1 MIEDIL
7 KEKKNMT
14 SSEERI
20 ADYMLEK
27 KTLLRKQSSRS
38 IASQLFI
45 NPSMITRF
53 CQKLGFH
60 GYTDF
65 LEEYLKEIEYTESH
79 FQNLDPNHP
88 FDNQDKNTVIAN
100 KIGQL
105 YNEIVDDTLKLTSH
119 DALQSAINCLN
130 KSDIIYVYSAGV
142 QGDIAQT
149 FKDKMLKIGKNVVLE
164 TKMNELYYRAS
175 YCPVNCTFIII
186 SYSGEIESELRG
198 VKKLKERH
206 IPLLAIT
213 SYGDNTLSRNA
224 DYVLNVST
232 RERLKDNLGDFAM
245 NISTMLIIDI
255 LYVSIFNTDY
265 STHVE
270 RRKSSLQGFDLF
282 RTSHNPKIK

>member
-27 KTLLRKQSSRS
+27 KILLRTQSTRF

-45 NPSMITRF
+45 TPSMITRF
-53 CQKLGFH
+53 CQKLGFR

-65 LEEYLKEIEYTESH
+65 LENYLKEIEYTESH

-105 YNEIVDDTLKLTSH
+105 YHEIVDDTLKLIGH
-119 DALQSAINCLN
+119 DGLQNAVNCLN
-130 KSDIIYVYSAGV
+130 NSDIIYVYSAGV
-142 QGDIAQT
+142 QGDVAQT

-175 YCPVNCTFIII
+175 YCPPNCTFIIL
-186 SYSGEIESELRG
+186 SYSGEIVSELRG

-213 SYGDNTLSRNA
+213 SYGESTLSSYA

-232 RERLKDNLGDFAM
+232 REKLKDNLGDFAM
-245 NISTMLIIDI
+245 NISTMLILDI
-255 LYVSIFNTDY
+255 LYVNIFNTDY
-265 STHVE
+265 STHAE
-270 RRKSSLQGFDLF
+270 RRNSSSQGFDLF